1 VTSRAAALTIFVE
14 KKLGYKQKP
23 LILKGFRRASS
34 WHVPCPYPLPTTWR
48 ESVMKRRLARTE
60 TGFTLIELLIVI
72 AIIGILAAILIPNLL
87 DAMEKAKQKRTVAD
101 MRITGTAMFS
111 WLSDEVGA
119 ASAGAVVTQV
129 DVSQYKA
136 IDMSALRDL
145 LTPQYLETI
154 PVLDGW
160 KKDYQYFLD
169 PNNPLNQQVMLI
181 GSGGR
186 DRSTVG
192 GTYTVA
198 GFDPTDYDQDI
209 IWADGFFVRWPQ
221 K

>member
-1 VTSRAAALTIFVE
+1 
-14 KKLGYKQKP
+14 
-23 LILKGFRRASS
+23 
-34 WHVPCPYPLPTTWR
+34 
-48 ESVMKRRLARTE
+48 MKRRLARTE

-87 DAMEKAKQKRTVAD
+87 DAMEKAKQKRTVAE

-119 ASAGAVVTQV
+119 AAAGAAVTSV
-129 DVSQYKA
+129 DISQYKA
-136 IDMSALRDL
+136 IDLASLQDL
-145 LTPQYLETI
+145 LTPQYIEII

-160 KKDYQYFLD
+160 KKNYQYFLD
-169 PNNPLNQQVMLI
+169 PNNPLSQQVMAI

-186 DRSTVG
+186 DRSALSG
-192 GTYTVA
+192 SYTVA

-209 IWADGFFVRWPQ
+209 LWADGFFVRWPQ

>member
-1 VTSRAAALTIFVE
+1 
-14 KKLGYKQKP
+14 
-23 LILKGFRRASS
+23 
-34 WHVPCPYPLPTTWR
+34 
-48 ESVMKRRLARTE
+48 MKRRLAGKQ

-119 ASAGAVVTQV
+119 AAAGAAITSV
-129 DVSQYKA
+129 DISQYKA
-136 IDMSALRDL
+136 IDLSTLQDL
-145 LTPQYLETI
+145 LTPQYIEM
-154 PVLDGW
+154 VQKLDGW
-160 KKDYQYFLD
+160 KTDYQYFLD
-169 PNNPLNQQVMLI
+169 PTNPLNQQVMAI

-186 DRSTVG
+186 DRSTVAG
-192 GTYTVA
+192 SYNVV

-209 IWADGFFVRWPQ
+209 VWADGFFVRWPQ

>member
-1 VTSRAAALTIFVE
+1 
-14 KKLGYKQKP
+14 
-23 LILKGFRRASS
+23 
-34 WHVPCPYPLPTTWR
+34 
-48 ESVMKRRLARTE
+48 MKRRLAGKQ

-119 ASAGAVVTQV
+119 AAAGAGVTSV
-129 DVSQYKA
+129 DIGQYTA
-136 IDMSALRDL
+136 IDLANLRDL
-145 LTPQYLETI
+145 LTPQYIET
-154 PVLDGW
+154 VQELDGW
-160 KKDYQYFLD
+160 KTDYQYFLD
-169 PNNPLNQQVMLI
+169 PTNPLNQQVMAI

-186 DRSTVG
+186 DRSTVNG
-192 GTYTVA
+192 QYTVA

>member
-1 VTSRAAALTIFVE
+1 
-14 KKLGYKQKP
+14 
-23 LILKGFRRASS
+23 
-34 WHVPCPYPLPTTWR
+34 
-48 ESVMKRRLARTE
+48 MKRRLAGKKQ

-119 ASAGAVVTQV
+119 AAAGAAITSV
-129 DVSQYKA
+129 DIGQYKA
-136 IDMSALRDL
+136 IDLPTLRDL
-145 LTPQYLETI
+145 LTPQYIETI
-154 PVLDGW
+154 QKLDGW
-160 KKDYQYFLD
+160 KTDYQYFLD
-169 PNNPLNQQVMLI
+169 PTNPLNQQVMAI

-186 DRSTVG
+186 DRSTVSG
-192 GTYTVA
+192 SYSVA

-209 IWADGFFVRWPQ
+209 VWADGFFVRWPQ